1 MDLAAAVE
9 PVYGAPP
16 LLNEKVQ
23 TGELDAV
30 LNYWHFAARLDA
42 KGYKE
47 LVGVEEAI
55 SELGGGSVP
64 PQLGY
69 VFFESFAAQN
79 PELIAAFADASRAAK
94 ELLKTTRNGSA
105 SGRSPRPRTTPP
117 SRRSSSASARASSS
131 AGASRSAPM
140 PPRCTRSWRSS
151 AASSW
156 SAGRPSWRPAPSGQT
171 WRTERRRGEHRGA
184 GIRAAGGGCGAADDR
199 PGRRLRPALI
209 PAASIAGLILLW
221 QLGALIADDP
231 RRLPT
236 PGAVLNAIIAYT
248 ASGELPYH
256 LSVTLLRVAASFVI
270 AMAIGSA
277 IGLAMG
283 RLPLFDR
290 IAHPW
295 LVFLLNIPAL
305 SPSCSRIALIFA
317 VAINKIPN
325 AVVMVRE
332 GARALDRSLL
342 EMAAVYR
349 IGWRRTLQQVVLPQ
363 LYPYLAAAAR
373 SGLALIW
380 KIVLVTELLGRSSGV
395 GFQIGL
401 HFQLFDVTGILAY
414 AIAFVAV
421 IQIIEWTILL
431 PLERHVSRWR
441 R

>member
-1 MDLAAAVE
+1 MASIEARTFEREDAAAAPQPWALGLAA
-9 PVYGAPP
+9 
-16 LLNEKVQ
+16 
-23 TGELDAV
+23 
-30 LNYWHFAARLDA
+30 
-42 KGYKE
+42 
-47 LVGVEEAI
+47 
-55 SELGGGSVP
+55 
-64 PQLGY
+64 
-69 VFFESFAAQN
+69 
-79 PELIAAFADASRAAK
+79 
-94 ELLKTTRNGSA
+94 
-105 SGRSPRPRTTPP
+105 
-117 SRRSSSASARASSS
+117 
-131 AGASRSAPM
+131 
-140 PPRCTRSWRSS
+140 
-151 AASSW
+151 
-156 SAGRPSWRPAPSGQT
+156 
-171 WRTERRRGEHRGA
+171 
-184 GIRAAGGGCGAADDR
+184 
-199 PGRRLRPALI
+199 RLRPALI
-209 PAASIAGLILLW
+209 PAVSIAALILLW

-236 PGAVLNAIIAYT
+236 PGAVLHAIIAYT

-277 IGLAMG
+277 VGLAMG

-305 SPSCSRIALIFA
+305 VTIVLAYIWIGLVESALIFA
-317 VAINKIPN
+317 VAMNKIPN
-325 AVVMVRE
+325 AVVTVRE

-414 AIAFVAV
+414 AIAFVV
-421 IQIIEWTILL
+421 IIQVIEWTILL

>member
-1 MDLAAAVE
+1 MASSEARTFERQAAVAE
-9 PVYGAPP
+9 AAPTIGLGA
-16 LLNEKVQ
+16 
-23 TGELDAV
+23 
-30 LNYWHFAARLDA
+30 
-42 KGYKE
+42 
-47 LVGVEEAI
+47 
-55 SELGGGSVP
+55 
-64 PQLGY
+64 
-69 VFFESFAAQN
+69 
-79 PELIAAFADASRAAK
+79 
-94 ELLKTTRNGSA
+94 
-105 SGRSPRPRTTPP
+105 
-117 SRRSSSASARASSS
+117 
-131 AGASRSAPM
+131 
-140 PPRCTRSWRSS
+140 
-151 AASSW
+151 
-156 SAGRPSWRPAPSGQT
+156 
-171 WRTERRRGEHRGA
+171 
-184 GIRAAGGGCGAADDR
+184 
-199 PGRRLRPALI
+199 RLRPALI
-209 PAASIAGLILLW
+209 PAASIAALILLW

-236 PGAVLNAIIAYT
+236 PGAVLYAIVAYT

-283 RLPLFDR
+283 RVPLFDR

-305 SPSCSRIALIFA
+305 VTIVLAYIWIGLVESALIFA

-325 AVVMVRE
+325 AVVTVRE
-332 GARALDRSLL
+332 GARALDKSLL

-349 IGWRRTLQQVVLPQ
+349 IGWRRTLQQVMLPQ